1 MFFIAAPF
9 GNYLKFKDTI
19 PVTGS
24 WTLKPRSGRVSQ
36 ILKTLRPIRG
46 GWVNKL
52 GLRNPGIK
60 VGLRKHKTSEVLSLA
75 HIDPD
80 DWVEMYDMIPK
91 DWNVEINI
99 SCPNTSPYPPKRFAQ
114 EFPLWEGFSKF
125 PKDKRKWCIC
135 KIPPTYAKREIEDV
149 IALGYK
155 QIHASNTLRCARGGI
170 SGRQLVPYTLKHID
184 FIKKEFPHV
193 EVIAGGGVYNKEVV
207 NKYLDHGADH
217 ISFGTICFKPWKIKE
232 LIF

>member
-19 PVTGS
+19 PVSGS

-99 SCPNTSPYPPKRFAQ
+99 SFCFFKEKKEHIT
-114 EFPLWEGFSKF
+114 
-125 PKDKRKWCIC
+125 
-135 KIPPTYAKREIEDV
+135 T
-149 IALGYK
+149 
-155 QIHASNTLRCARGGI
+155 SNT
-170 SGRQLVPYTLKHID
+170 Y
-184 FIKKEFPHV
+184 E
-193 EVIAGGGVYNKEVV
+193 N
-207 NKYLDHGADH
+207 
-217 ISFGTICFKPWKIKE
+217 
-232 LIF
+232 